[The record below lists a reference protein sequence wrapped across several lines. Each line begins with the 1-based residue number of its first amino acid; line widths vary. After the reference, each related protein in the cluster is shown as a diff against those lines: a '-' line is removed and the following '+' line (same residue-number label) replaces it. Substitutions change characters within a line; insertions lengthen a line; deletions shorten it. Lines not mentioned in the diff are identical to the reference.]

1 MTMLSH
7 GIWIAF
13 LATAYAA
20 VLPSTQLPR
29 EVKASSISSIVVFGD
44 SFSDNGN
51 GAARVSNNAWP
62 TDKYYKGRFSN
73 GIVWAEYVAANL
85 SLPLYDYAVGGAT
98 TSNALIQGYTG
109 AKGDIAVPSV
119 IDQVVSFL
127 AKINPQ
133 GGAFEASDSMAMKTP
148 LLILFAGANDILF
161 NANISASQSYQ
172 ILRQAEAQLR
182 DAYPSARVLTL
193 TPPDISR
200 LPYGFYLE
208 DNLAKNQLRTFTDQ
222 LGELLDRSKTGAVNL
237 DLRPLFD
244 DFEYYASPRAY
255 GFDPLGK
262 YGSCLE
268 GAYGETPNVTIC
280 GDPDRRVYWDEYHP
294 TTHTHSWIAKEVLDV
309 LRGPF

>member
-1 MTMLSH
+1 MTMLSN

-98 TSNALIQGYTG
+98 TSNALIHGYTG

-133 GGAFEASDSMAMKTP
+133 GAAFEASDSMAMESP

-161 NANISASQSYQ
+161 KANISASQSYQ

-244 DFEYYASPRAY
+244 EFEYHASPRAY

>member
-1 MTMLSH
+1 MLSH
-7 GIWIAF
+7 AVWIAF
-13 LATAYAA
+13 LAAAHAA
-20 VLPSTQLPR
+20 VLPPAHLQRQAKSP
-29 EVKASSISSIVVFGD
+29 SISSIVVFGD
-44 SFSDNGN
+44 SFSDNG
-51 GAARVSNNAWP
+51 RI
-62 TDKYYKGRFSN
+62 SN

-127 AKINPQ
+127 AKMNPQ
-133 GGAFEASDSMAMKTP
+133 GGAFGASDSMATETP
-148 LLILFAGANDILF
+148 LLILFAGANDVLF

-172 ILRQAEAQLR
+172 IIRQAEAKLR
-182 DAYPSARVLTL
+182 DAYPTARVLTL

-208 DNLAKNQLRTFTDQ
+208 DSLAKNQLRTFTDQ
-222 LGELLDRSKTGAVNL
+222 LGELLDRSKTGTVNV

-268 GAYGETPNVTIC
+268 GEYGETPNVTIC
-280 GDPDRRVYWDEYHP
+280 GDPGRRVYWDEYQ
-294 TTHTHSWIAKEVLDV
+294 
-309 LRGPF
+309 

>member
-1 MTMLSH
+1 MMLSH
-7 GIWIAF
+7 GVWIAF
-13 LATAYAA
+13 LATSYAA
-20 VLPSTQLPR
+20 ALPSTQLPR
-29 EVKASSISSIVVFGD
+29 EAQASSISSIVVFGD

-51 GAARVSNNAWP
+51 GAAQVSNNAWP

-133 GGAFEASDSMAMKTP
+133 GGAFGASDSMAIESP

-208 DNLAKNQLRTFTDQ
+208 DNLGKNQLRTFTDQ
-222 LGELLDRSKTGAVNL
+222 LGELLNRSKTGAVNV

>member
-1 MTMLSH
+1 MMMLSR
-7 GIWIAF
+7 GVWIGF

-29 EVKASSISSIVVFGD
+29 EVKTSSISSIVVFGD

-127 AKINPQ
+127 ARMNPQ
-133 GGAFEASDSMAMKTP
+133 GGAFGASDSMAIESP

-208 DNLAKNQLRTFTDQ
+208 DNLGKNQLRTFTDQ
-222 LGELLDRSKTGAVNL
+222 LGELLDRSKTGAVNV